1 MSVFYTIPMGENVV
15 LRGPI
20 GISHNLP
27 LACIQNPYNA
37 QHVQVTVIAAK
48 CCLLAWVGDDKHA
61 VG

>member
-1 MSVFYTIPMGENVV
+1 MGENVV
-15 LRGPI
+15 LRSPI

-27 LACIQNPYNA
+27 LAFIQNPNNA